1 MASPQLEKLFRD
13 HPMPKIANPK
23 LKKRLEKLFEGSRWV
38 SELGCSIRSI
48 AYNFHT
54 RIGRVDMA
62 MPDCYINGCVSLV
75 RRIDPKVWRIET
87 YVGNRPDTFYTY
99 DGYQWATHLILSSA
113 TNPALEAAQD
123 PFGS

>member
-54 RIGRVDMA
+54 RIGRVA
-62 MPDCYINGCVSLV
+62 GLLHKWLCQSGSPD
-75 RRIDPKVWRIET
+75 
-87 YVGNRPDTFYTY
+87 RPQSVADR
-99 DGYQWATHLILSSA
+99 DLRG
-113 TNPALEAAQD
+113 
-123 PFGS
+123 